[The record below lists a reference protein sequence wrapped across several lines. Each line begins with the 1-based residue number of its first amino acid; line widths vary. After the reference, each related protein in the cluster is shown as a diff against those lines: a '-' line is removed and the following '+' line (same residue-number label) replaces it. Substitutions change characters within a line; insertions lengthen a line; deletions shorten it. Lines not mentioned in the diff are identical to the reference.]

1 MARLS
6 GRAPVLRCE
15 TIQGMAHGMAAK
27 KLKVDK
33 PVTIPAE
40 TAPAPKSANAPT
52 DETVL
57 SVRHYT
63 DRLFSFRTTRPPSFR
78 FRSGEFVMIGLMVDG
93 KPLLRA
99 YSVASPAWDDTLE
112 FYSIKVPDGPLT
124 SRLEKIQPGDVVL
137 LGRKATGTLILDAL
151 TPAKRLIMFATGT
164 GIAPFASLIRDPD
177 AYERFDEVILIHTC
191 RLKAELTYGL
201 DLVASLKEDP
211 LVGEMV
217 AEKLKHVA
225 SCTREDY
232 AVTDRIT
239 AMVDQPGRFAALTGA
254 PLSPETDRV
263 MICGSLEMNV
273 DLRARLDALGFQEG
287 SVANPGQVV
296 VEKAFVG

>member
-1 MARLS
+1 MFKFLFPPRRQPA
-6 GRAPVLRCE
+6 
-15 TIQGMAHGMAAK
+15 
-27 KLKVDK
+27 
-33 PVTIPAE
+33 AE
-40 TAPAPKSANAPT
+40 TAETLKAASPVTVPVAPAPVKSPNAPT
-52 DETVL
+52 EETVL
-57 SVRHYT
+57 SVRHFT
-63 DRLFSFRTTRPPSFR
+63 DRLFAFRATRPSSFR

-177 AYERFDEVILIHTC
+177 AYERFEEVILIHTC

-201 DLVASLKEDP
+201 ELAASLRDDP

-217 AEKLKHVA
+217 AGKLKHIA
-225 SCTREDY
+225 SCTREDF
-232 AVTDRIT
+232 TLTERIT
-239 AMVDQPGRFAALTGA
+239 AIIDAPGRFAELTGA
-254 PLSPETDRV
+254 PLSAETDRV
-263 MICGSLEMNV
+263 MICGSLDMNA
-273 DLRARLDALGFQEG
+273 DLRKRLDALGFQEG
-287 SVANPGQVV
+287 SVASPGQVV